1 MTHSGEDALVGG
13 GGGGFCMFERGTN
26 RCGECVCRGVSVWCV
41 FVVDGYRVSEGLMR
55 VGKGVQLVGVGGK
68 GLVGWVCRGGVE
80 V

>member
-1 MTHSGEDALVGG
+1 MVNVCVGG
-13 GGGGFCMFERGTN
+13 L
-26 RCGECVCRGVSVWCV
+26 VW

>member
-13 GGGGFCMFERGTN
+13 GGEEGFACLREGLIGVVN
-26 RCGECVCRGVSVWCV
+26 VCGEV

-68 GLVGWVCRGGVE
+68 GVV
-80 V
+80 

>member
-1 MTHSGEDALVGG
+1 MV
-13 GGGGFCMFERGTN
+13 N
-26 RCGECVCRGVSVWCV
+26 VCGEV